1 MHVLHAAEAGRGKRA
16 AMISEMTANEL
27 VFLWL
32 AADVPIVARHAD
44 YGVIRLGS
52 GIGEK
57 EMVEVPRCDL

>member
-52 GIGEK
+52 GNG
-57 EMVEVPRCDL
+57 